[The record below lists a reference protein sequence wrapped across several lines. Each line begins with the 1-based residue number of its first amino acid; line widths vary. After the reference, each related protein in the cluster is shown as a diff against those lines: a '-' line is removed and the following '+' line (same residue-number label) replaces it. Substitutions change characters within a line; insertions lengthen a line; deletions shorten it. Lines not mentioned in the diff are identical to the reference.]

1 MRNVD
6 KWFPN
11 EEECATRRVL
21 GYGIVGALMG
31 STMIVAL
38 ATWLIRQYA

>member
-1 MRNVD
+1 MSHTD
-6 KWFPN
+6 KTFPS

-31 STMIVAL
+31 LTMIVAL
-38 ATWLIRQYA
+38 AAWLIRQYA